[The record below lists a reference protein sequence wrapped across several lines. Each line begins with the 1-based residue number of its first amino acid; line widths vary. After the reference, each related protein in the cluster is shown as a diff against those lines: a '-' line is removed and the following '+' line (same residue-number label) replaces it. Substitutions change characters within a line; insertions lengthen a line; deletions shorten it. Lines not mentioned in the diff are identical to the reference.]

1 MKKYELM
8 FIVKTTM
15 EAEAA
20 LALAN
25 SYKKFISD
33 SKGEVTNFKDMGQK
47 KLAYTIKKQANG
59 FYYCLN
65 MSANVEIIKELDRRL
80 GLDENILRH
89 LIIKLDE
96 E

>member
-25 SYKKFISD
+25 SYKKFITD
-33 SKGEVTNFKDMGQK
+33 SKGEVTYFKDMGQK